1 MSRYLPVKLEFPTR
15 RSVVAGLVGVS
26 ALGVLGLAPTPSHAG
41 VASFTDSIKEIVIGQ
56 ADAPLTIVEYAS
68 LGCSHCASFHQNV
81 YPELKR
87 DYIDTG
93 KVKFVFRDFPL
104 GAPALAATMIARCSG
119 PQRYLGFVD
128 IFFRAQPQ
136 WSPANN
142 PLDALTKV
150 ARFGGMPPADVE
162 ACIGNQQLL
171 THIQGL
177 KKKAYE
183 EDGVNATPYFVIG
196 TEKLSGGLPY
206 DEFKKIVDR
215 ELAKI
220 QVVK

>member
-1 MSRYLPVKLEFPTR
+1 MSRYLPAMLQFPTR

-26 ALGVLGLAPTPSHAG
+26 ALGFFGLAPAPSHAG
-41 VASFTDSIKEIVIGQ
+41 VASFTDSIKEMVIGQ

-68 LGCSHCASFHQNV
+68 LGCSHCASFHHDT
-81 YPELKR
+81 YPQLKK

-104 GAPALAATMIARCSG
+104 GTPALAATMIARCSG
-119 PQRYLGFVD
+119 SQRYFGFVEM
-128 IFFRAQPQ
+128 FFRAQPQ
-136 WSPANN
+136 WSRASN

-150 ARFGGMPPADVE
+150 ARFGGMPSADVQ
-162 ACIGNQQLL
+162 ACISNQKLL
-171 THIQGL
+171 DHIQGL
-177 KKKAYE
+177 KENAYK

-215 ELAKI
+215 ELAKV
-220 QVVK
+220 Q